1 MTLKMAVLSDF
12 HFGHGYNSELE
23 DDSFSAVEEALDK
36 AIDCDMILILGDIF
50 DSRLPKTAIWS
61 KALHVLSK
69 PLLKANPGIKFVSTT
84 KNLKDISRRSLN
96 HIPVI
101 ALHGNHERR
110 GKDEANTLTAL
121 ENAGLLIH
129 LHLDN
134 IVFEKEGKKV
144 AIFGMSSVPERF
156 AKETLD
162 VWNPQPI
169 PGCTNILLL
178 HQSVDPYVF
187 SPLEPPSLMLSN
199 LPKGFDLI
207 LNGHI
212 HTPVRENINGA
223 KFVITGSTLTTQLE
237 KAESGAEKYLWKIY
251 LENELRVEAIPI
263 ENNRKFFYEEVDVNG
278 RSAREAAEETIISIL
293 NKTFGKKPIIKLKI
307 IGKESEVIYQDLQE
321 LEKKYS
327 QQAIIIFTKELETP
341 EITKKIEFLRNIREQ
356 KLSVEEVGLSLLKKN
371 LVDLNFATVF
381 DYEQAFGLLTEG
393 GVDVLLNILTGEQR
407 TFAGTLKVVRQ

>member
-1 MTLKMAVLSDF
+1 MKIAVLSDF

-36 AIDCDMILILGDIF
+36 AADCDAILILGDIF

-69 PLLKANPGIKFVSTT
+69 PLLKPNTGVKFVSST
-84 KNLKDISRRSLN
+84 KDLKEISRRTFN

-129 LHLDN
+129 LHLDS
-134 IVFEKEGKKV
+134 IVLEKEGKKV
-144 AIFGMSSVPERF
+144 AIFGMSSVPERY
-156 AKETLD
+156 AKETLES
-162 VWNPQPI
+162 WNPQPV

-178 HQSVDPYVF
+178 HQSIDPYVF
-187 SPLEPPSLMLSN
+187 SPLEPPSIIISN
-199 LPKGFDLI
+199 LPSGFDLI
-207 LNGHI
+207 LDGHI
-212 HTPVRENINGA
+212 HTPVRESINST
-223 KFVITGSTLTTQLE
+223 KFVITGSTMTTQLE
-237 KAESGAEKYLWKIY
+237 KAESGSEKYLWKIY
-251 LENELRVEAIPI
+251 LENELRIEAIPLQTS
-263 ENNRKFFYEEVDVNG
+263 RKFFYEEVVVNG
-278 RSAREAAEETIISIL
+278 TAESARDSAENVIASIL
-293 NKTFGKKPIIKLKI
+293 SKGFAKKPIIKLKI
-307 IGKESEVIYQDLQE
+307 IGKESDVINQDLQE

-327 QQAIIIFTKELETP
+327 QQAIVIFTKELETP
-341 EITKKIEFLRNIREQ
+341 EITRKIEFLRNIREQ

-371 LVDLNFATVF
+371 LVELDFATVF

-393 GVDVLLNILTGEQR
+393 GIDVLVNIMIGEQR
-407 TFAGTLKVVRQ
+407 TFAGALKAIR